1 MHALQHTMPHPIQP
15 GHPLRRRVPPR
26 QKHHPV
32 RPLLRHDINHLLR
45 ELLPSLVSVTVRL
58 VRPHRQTRVQE

>member
-1 MHALQHTMPHPIQP
+1 MHALQHAMPHSVQL

-26 QKHHPV
+26 QKHHAV

-45 ELLPSLVSVTVRL
+45 ELLPSLISMAVRL
-58 VRPHRQTRVQE
+58 VRSHRQTRIQ